1 MRIEAA
7 AIDGAVVVIV
17 VEMLEAE
24 CVRVVRDLDV
34 IGYII
39 AEVQPGHLRSGE
51 GGAVAPIFQLV
62 VVDVGNIPDLFI
74 VDGIVVGVIDGDE
87 GGRILYVNEVVFI
100 RTVVDGDVIAAVV
113 LVVIEVVLRV
123 IVLVEGS
130 IVVVIRRVVVVPG
143 LKVCAVGIV
152 VCDVVRGIAVQEV
165 R

>member
-1 MRIEAA
+1 
-7 AIDGAVVVIV
+7 
-17 VEMLEAE
+17 MLEAE
-24 CVRVVRDLDV
+24 RVRVVRDLDV

-39 AEVQPGHLRSGE
+39 AEVQPGYLRSGE

-74 VDGIVVGVIDGDE
+74 VDGVVVGVIDGDE

-123 IVLVEGS
+123 IVLVEGG
-130 IVVVIRRVVVVPG
+130 IVIVIRRVVVVPG
-143 LKVCAVGIV
+143 LKVCAVGII
-152 VCDVVRGIAVQEV
+152 VCDVVCGIAVQEI